1 MEATTALLRIAARFS
16 GAATALVARL
26 GDETPVAAWGC
37 DLVAAQALLRVV
49 RDEPA
54 SGKRFVRRLPIQLSD
69 GSAGELLLAV
79 PTANADSPA
88 MAALA
93 KEIAAACDPAGVPEM
108 SSAFE
113 GLTDAIEQLGEAVA
127 LLQVSRDP
135 AAPPI
140 VLSLNTGFTRLFGYS
155 SEELVG
161 HTSQVLWGASTDL
174 QRTEWFRTRMSEGQ
188 SARMVVELVTRDG
201 TPLWTELSASPIER
215 TDGPLVQVVTF
226 RDVSTRKQFEAAL
239 ATEKRKLQTT
249 LAAIAEAVVTALP
262 DGRVDFM
269 NGAAQTLLGITMAE
283 AYGCDVREVLHIV
296 DAEGAAIDILTPV
309 GAGSEPLRGEGFLR
323 AQQGMRDVAYV
334 ASRVTD
340 EAEGIVI
347 VLRDITAE
355 KGRALRLS
363 FEASHD
369 PLTGL
374 ENRRAFLEQ
383 LGVAIRG
390 AREQGQHHAVGFL
403 DLDRFKVV
411 NDRFGHALGDK
422 VLREVGAVMARVVR
436 GGDMLARIGGD
447 EFGVFLSN
455 CRLDDAR
462 RVAEKILA
470 AVDAYRIDH
479 DGERISVGV
488 SVGLAPIEADSAD
501 PESVLAAA
509 DRACYQAKHA
519 GRNAIAAEGI
529 WSPEPGV
536 ARITPRGGGE
546 TPLGGRS

>member
-16 GAATALVARL
+16 GAAAALVARL

-37 DLVAAQALLRVV
+37 DLAAAQALLRVV

-54 SGKRFVRRLPIQLSD
+54 SAKRFVRRLPLQLRD

-79 PTANADSPA
+79 PTANADSSA

-93 KEIAAACDPAGVPEM
+93 KEIAAACDPAGVPEV

-113 GLTDAIEQLGEAVA
+113 GLTEAIEQLGEAVA

-135 AAPPI
+135 AVAPI
-140 VLSLNTGFTRLFGYS
+140 VLSLNAGFTRLFGYS

-161 HTSQVLWGASTDL
+161 RTSQALWGPNTDL
-174 QRTEWFRTRMSEGQ
+174 ERTEWFRKRMSAGE
-188 SARMVVELVTRDG
+188 SARMVVELAARDG
-201 TPLWTELSASPIER
+201 TPLWTEMSAVPIER
-215 TDGPLVQVVTF
+215 AEEPLVQVVTF

-239 ATEKRKLQTT
+239 ASEKRKLQTT

-283 AYGCDVREVLHIV
+283 AYGRDVHEVLHIV
-296 DAEGAAIDILTPV
+296 DAEGAAIDITTPV
-309 GAGSEPLRGEGFLR
+309 GAGPEPLRGEGFLH
-323 AQQGMRDVAYV
+323 AHQGMLDVAYV

-340 EAEGIVI
+340 ETEGIVI

-383 LGVAIRG
+383 LAEAIRG
-390 AREQGQHHAVGFL
+390 AREHGQHHAVGFL
-403 DLDRFKVV
+403 DLDRFKLV

-422 VLREVGAVMARVVR
+422 VLREIGAVMARVVR

-470 AVDAYRIDH
+470 AVDAYRIEQN
-479 DGERISVGV
+479 GERLSIGV
-488 SVGLAPIEADSAD
+488 SVGLAPIEADTAD

-509 DRACYQAKHA
+509 DRACYQAKAA
-519 GRNAIAAEGI
+519 GRNSIAADVA
-529 WSPEPGV
+529 WKPEPGV
-536 ARITPRGGGE
+536 PKITPR
-546 TPLGGRS
+546 